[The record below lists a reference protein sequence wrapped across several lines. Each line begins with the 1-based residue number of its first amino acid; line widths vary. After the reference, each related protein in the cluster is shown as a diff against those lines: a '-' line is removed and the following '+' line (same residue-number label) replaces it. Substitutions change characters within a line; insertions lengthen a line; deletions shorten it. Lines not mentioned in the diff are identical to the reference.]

1 MSRNTLQD
9 KVTALSDLMLSI
21 EDDHYP
27 SLADYVQTLRMMRD
41 TADSALTSAVMAA
54 RDQGMSWDQVG
65 RWLGTSRQAAWERYG
80 KDR

>member
-1 MSRNTLQD
+1 MSRETLQD

-27 SLADYVQTLRMMRD
+27 STADYIQTLTMMQQ
-41 TADSALTSAVMAA
+41 TAASALTSAVDAA
-54 RDQGMSWDQVG
+54 RTEGMSWDQIG

-80 KDR
+80 R